1 MVEIKQISLVKPTIN
16 TPFHIDFQWWSR
28 HERDWH
34 IFLRSYLCPEHKEMF
49 RDITEEKFVDWI
61 DPETAEVKRV
71 DELQFTLITHCAKEP
86 FFITYQTTLVD
97 SVFRLF
103 LSSGNVPMSAIEIGE
118 QLGRDANTILRTLS
132 GARVYRGIRPL
143 MNQ

>member
-1 MVEIKQISLVKPTIN
+1 LVEIKRISLVKPTIN
-16 TPFHIDFQWWSR
+16 TPFHIDFKWWSR

-34 IFLRSYLCPEHKEMF
+34 VFLHSYLCPEHKEKF
-49 RDITEEKFVDWI
+49 RDLTEENFVDWI

-86 FFITYQTTLVD
+86 SFITYQTTLVD

-103 LSSGNVPMSAIEIGE
+103 LSNGNVPMSAIEIGE

-132 GARVYRGIRPL
+132 GTRVYRGIRPL
-143 MNQ
+143 IN